1 MVKRMVIEKIEDEI
15 DFNAV
20 KKFENLEKTRKLKLR
35 PIEKLWE
42 EIGINDQVEN
52 INVEAI

>member
-20 KKFENLEKTRKLKLR
+20 KKFENLEKQGKLKLR

-42 EIGINDQVEN
+42 EIGIND
-52 INVEAI
+52 